1 MNTTTAEA
9 VACGS
14 KRKWSALELAV
25 MIGGFI
31 IFWPIG
37 LAALAL
43 KLIRGEMWPGAAQS
57 DSPWTAYKAWRDTPG
72 SKSFSMPQAWTAPGS
87 SGNAAFDAYKK
98 EQLDRLEAERR
109 RLEAEQKAFSEYLAR
124 LRKAKDQ
131 DEFDRFMAER
141 NQPQAG

>member
-1 MNTTTAEA
+1 MNTTTAEP

-31 IFWPIG
+31 VFWPIG

-57 DSPWTAYKAWRDTPG
+57 DSPWTAYKAWREKAGEKPFT
-72 SKSFSMPQAWTAPGS
+72 MPQWNTQSS
-87 SGNAAFDAYKK
+87 SGNAAFDAYKR
-98 EQLDRLEAERR
+98 EQLERLEAERR
-109 RLEAEQKAFSEYLAR
+109 RLEDEQKAFGEYLAR

-141 NQPQAG
+141 TQPQV